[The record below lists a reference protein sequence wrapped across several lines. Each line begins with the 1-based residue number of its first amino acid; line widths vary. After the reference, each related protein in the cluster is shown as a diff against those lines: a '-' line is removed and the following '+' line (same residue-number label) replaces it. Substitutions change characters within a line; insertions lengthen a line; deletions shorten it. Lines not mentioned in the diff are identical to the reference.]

1 MKPFLLGPEFS
12 PERSFLCWSR
22 RDAGRW
28 RRKRRRRRRRRRDWS
43 WKKGRSGREEKGAE
57 PWVSADF
64 GAALPASGSLARD
77 LLVGS
82 LLEGASEGEVGNNL
96 LDSPTGFCSGETA
109 SLPPRGMCGA
119 GRWRGVRV
127 GRAAGR
133 GVFYGV
139 PLRGF
144 PQSCPAGGQ

>member
-43 WKKGRSGREEKGAE
+43 WKKGRSGREGKGAG

-82 LLEGASEGEVGNNL
+82 FLEGASEGEVGNNL
-96 LDSPTGFCSGETA
+96 LDSPRPDSAPEKRRAF
-109 SLPPRGMCGA
+109 PREGCAEPGGGA
-119 GRWRGVRV
+119 G
-127 GRAAGR
+127 
-133 GVFYGV
+133 
-139 PLRGF
+139 
-144 PQSCPAGGQ
+144 